1 MFFNF
6 IIYMVNE
13 GGDFEGQTVR
23 VVVGNGTT
31 KFTYID
37 RTEKAFEDILNNPE
51 IWSDFFNKLDQNQNS
66 SDLGTDVLGE
76 FNFEIT
82 KSSL

>member
-1 MFFNF
+1 M
-6 IIYMVNE
+6 
-13 GGDFEGQTVR
+13 
-23 VVVGNGTT
+23 VVGNGTT
-31 KFTYID
+31 KFTYMD
-37 RTEKAFEDILNNPE
+37 RTEKVFEDILNNPE

>member
-1 MFFNF
+1 M
-6 IIYMVNE
+6 
-13 GGDFEGQTVR
+13 
-23 VVVGNGTT
+23 VVGNGTT
-31 KFTYID
+31 KFTYMD
-37 RTEKAFEDILNNPE
+37 STEKALQDILNNKE